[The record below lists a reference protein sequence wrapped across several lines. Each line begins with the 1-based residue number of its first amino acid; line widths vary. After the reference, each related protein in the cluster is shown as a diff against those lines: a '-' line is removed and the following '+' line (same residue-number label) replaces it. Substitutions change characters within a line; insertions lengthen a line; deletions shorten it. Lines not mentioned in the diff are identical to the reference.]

1 VYEKTVRR
9 RRAVLGVLV
18 ALSLILLTVYFGE
31 APGGRLHSVQ
41 RGFLTALSPIQDG
54 ASKALKPVRD
64 LFSGIGETLHARGQ
78 LAGLRKQDEI
88 LRQQVTNLQAQAR
101 RGAEALKL
109 LHLDATYSLDRY
121 NPVSADI
128 VGQSPTLWYSTV
140 LIDKGSGAGVQVDDP
155 VVDADG
161 LVGKVTQVTPTISQV
176 TLITDQSSAVAARDP
191 QAGVYGIIQAKVGD
205 PQSLQLQD
213 LAANA
218 NVNQGDYVVTAGT
231 VSAADPSLFP
241 PGIPIGQVT
250 SSPNGTL
257 TTQADVR
264 PLANLRE
271 LDTVQVLTRGTT
283 GVPSNQAIDSLPP
296 AGSEPASG
304 GVQASNSQTA
314 STQTGG

>member
-1 VYEKTVRR
+1 MYEKTVRR

-64 LFSGIGETLHARGQ
+64 LFSGIGETFHARSQ

-88 LRQQVTNLQAQAR
+88 LRQQVTNLQASAR
-101 RGAEALKL
+101 RGAEALRL

-121 NPVSADI
+121 SPVSASI
-128 VGQSPTLWYSTV
+128 VGQSPTVWYSTV
-140 LIDKGSGAGVQVDDP
+140 LINAGSGAGVQVDDP
-155 VVDADG
+155 VVDPDG
-161 LVGKVTQVTPTISQV
+161 LVGKVTQVTPVVSQV
-176 TLITDQSSAVAARDP
+176 TLITDQSSAVAARDLG
-191 QAGVYGIIQAKVGD
+191 AGVYGIIQAKVGD
-205 PQSLQLQD
+205 PQSLTLSD

-231 VSAADPSLFP
+231 VSSADPSLFP

-250 SSPNGTL
+250 SVPNGTL
-257 TTQADVR
+257 TTQVDVR

-271 LDTVQVLTRGTT
+271 LDTVQVLTHGTA
-283 GVPSNQAIDSLPP
+283 GVAASQAIDALPP
-296 AGSEPASG
+296 AGSEPTT
-304 GVQASNSQTA
+304 GVQAATGQTA
-314 STQTGG
+314 STQSGG

>member
-54 ASKALKPVRD
+54 ASAALKPVRD
-64 LFSGIGETLHARGQ
+64 LFSGIGQTLHARGE
-78 LAGLRKQDEI
+78 LAGLRKQNEI
-88 LRQQVTNLQAQAR
+88 LRLAVTNDQVVAR
-101 RGAEALKL
+101 RGAEALRL
-109 LHLDATYSLDRY
+109 LHLDATYQLDRY
-121 NPVSADI
+121 SPVSADV
-128 VGQSPTLWYSTV
+128 VGQSPNLFYSTV
-140 LIDKGSGAGVQVDDP
+140 LIDKGSDSGLGLDDP

-161 LVGKVTQVTPTISQV
+161 LIGKVTQLTPVVSQV
-176 TLITDQSSAVAARDP
+176 TLITDQSSAVAAYDP

-205 PQSLQLQD
+205 PQSLVMQD

-218 NVNQGDYVVTAGT
+218 NVGQGDYVVTAGT

-250 SSPNGTL
+250 SMPNGTL
-257 TTQADVR
+257 TTSVDVR

-271 LDTVQVLTRGTT
+271 LDTVQVLTQHTT
-283 GVPSNQAIDSLPP
+283 GVPSSQAIDALPP
-296 AGSEPASG
+296 AGSEPSAA
-304 GVQASNSQTA
+304 VQAGAGQTA
-314 STQTGG
+314 STQAGG

>member
-1 VYEKTVRR
+1 
-9 RRAVLGVLV
+9 VLGVLV

-64 LFSGIGETLHARGQ
+64 LFSGIGETFHARGE
-78 LAGLRKQDEI
+78 LAGLRKQNEI
-88 LRQQVTNLQAQAR
+88 LRQQVTNMQAEAH

-121 NPVSADI
+121 APVSASV
-128 VGQSPTLWYSTV
+128 VGQSPTVWYSTV
-140 LIDKGSGAGVQVDDP
+140 LINQGSGSGVQVDDP

-161 LVGKVTQVTPTISQV
+161 LVGKVTQVTPVVSQV

-191 QAGVYGIIQAKVGD
+191 QAGVFGIVLAKVGD

-231 VSAADPSLFP
+231 VSASDPSLFP

-250 SSPNGTL
+250 SAPNGTL
-257 TTQADVR
+257 TTQVDVH

-283 GVPSNQAIDSLPP
+283 GVPTNQAVDALPA
-296 AGSEPASG
+296 AGSEPTN
-304 GVQASNSQTA
+304 GVQASAGQTA
-314 STQTGG
+314 STTAGG

>member
-54 ASKALKPVRD
+54 ASKAVKPIRD
-64 LFSGIGETLHARGQ
+64 LFSGIGETLHARGEV
-78 LAGLRKQDEI
+78 AGLRKQVEI
-88 LRQQVTNLQAQAR
+88 LRQAYTNELAVAR
-101 RGAEALKL
+101 RGAEALRL
-109 LHLDATYSLDRY
+109 QHLDVTYQLGRY
-121 NPVSADI
+121 GPVSASV
-128 VGQSPTLWYSTV
+128 VGQSQTVWYSTI
-140 LIDKGSGAGVQVDDP
+140 LINAGSGAGVAVNDP

-161 LVGKVTQVTPTISQV
+161 LVGKVTMVTPVVSQV
-176 TLITDQSSAVAARDP
+176 TLITDQSSAVAARDL
-191 QAGVYGIIQAKVGD
+191 QAGVYGIVEPKIGD
-205 PQSLQLQD
+205 PQSLTLTD
-213 LAANA
+213 FAANA

-250 SSPNGTL
+250 TAPNGTL
-257 TTQADVR
+257 ATSVDVR

-271 LDTVQVLTRGTT
+271 IDTVQVLTHGTT
-283 GVPSNQAIDSLPP
+283 GVPSNQAVSSLPA
-296 AGSEPASG
+296 AGSEPTI
-304 GVQASNSQTA
+304 GVQASSGQTA
-314 STQTGG
+314 STANGG

>member
-9 RRAVLGVLV
+9 RRAVLGLLV

-64 LFSGIGETLHARGQ
+64 LFSGIGETLHARGE
-78 LAGLRKQDEI
+78 LAGLRKQNEI
-88 LRQQVTNLQAQAR
+88 LRQQLTNDESAAR
-101 RGAEALKL
+101 RGSEALRL
-109 LHLDATYSLDRY
+109 LHLDAAYSLDRY
-121 NPVSADI
+121 APVNADI
-128 VGQSPTLWYSTV
+128 TGQSPTLWYSTV
-140 LIDKGSGAGVQVDDP
+140 LIDKGSDSGVVLDDP
-155 VVDADG
+155 VVDPDG
-161 LVGKVTQVTPTISQV
+161 LVGKITQVTPVVSQV

-205 PQSLQLQD
+205 PQSLVLQD

-218 NVNQGDYVVTAGT
+218 NVNQGDYIVTAGT
-231 VSAADPSLFP
+231 VSASDPSLFP

-250 SSPNGTL
+250 SMPNGTL
-257 TTQADVR
+257 TTSVDVR

-283 GVPSNQAIDSLPP
+283 GVPANQAIDALPP
-296 AGSEPASG
+296 AGSEPTASE
-304 GVQASNSQTA
+304 QAVTGQTA